1 MEKIDIMKH
10 VKDLTPSEM
19 TVFIDVPFHRETH
32 FRSFKSTRY
41 DNRDFM
47 NDDLTDLSV
56 KGFCWAKNAVESMT
70 ATALFFL
77 LYEDQL
83 RKFYDE
89 YNIAK
94 KKADDELE
102 AATQRTRSEAD
113 WRKHA
118 PLIREQF
125 EVHEKVDSL
134 FEEMYR
140 EWFGKCAPIISE
152 ESIDSL
158 KEEYIKSLNQ

>member
-1 MEKIDIMKH
+1 MKH

-19 TVFIDVPFHRETH
+19 TVFIDFPFHRETH
-32 FRSFKSTRY
+32 LRSFKFSRY

-77 LYEDQL
+77 LYENEL
-83 RKFYDE
+83 REFYDE
-89 YNIAK
+89 YKKAK
-94 KKADDELE
+94 KIADEELE
-102 AATQRTRSEAD
+102 AATQRTHAETE

-118 PLIREQF
+118 MLIREQF
-125 EVHEKVDSL
+125 EVQKKVDAL
-134 FEEMYR
+134 FRNMYR
-140 EWFGKCAPIISE
+140 EWFGKCSPVISE

-158 KEEYIKSLNQ
+158 KEEYIKSLNP